1 MYTTCCLSD
10 TTICQNLVYISHRA
24 KTILPYLNSYIILI
38 WRSKYKVI
46 QRSWLYTRHHTMV
59 IYLSAKHNMTMSKD
73 KKAVVQTQ
81 SHVINPIHLTLRS
94 KDVVSGS
101 RMLAIHPLM
110 VTEAC
115 AKYGQTWKHV
125 KYPLKLTLRSKV
137 NVILGSWMYAT
148 HCLIVIHP
156 CATYGKPL
164 SNKKKSYRPGTNLQ
178 TDGQTDRDRQSD
190 SYKPPWNSF
199 TVGIPIPHY
208 QQCRKLYQDSCC
220 WRLFTIRVNNISQF

>member
-1 MYTTCCLSD
+1 MYVT
-10 TTICQNLVYISHRA
+10 
-24 KTILPYLNSYIILI
+24 
-38 WRSKYKVI
+38 
-46 QRSWLYTRHHTMV
+46 HHTMV
-59 IYLSAKHNMTMSKD
+59 IQSCAKQSMTLSKD
-73 KKAVVQTQ
+73 KKAEAWTQ
-81 SHVINPIHLTLRS
+81 SHVINPI
-94 KDVVSGS
+94 
-101 RMLAIHPLM
+101 
-110 VTEAC
+110 
-115 AKYGQTWKHV
+115 
-125 KYPLKLTLRSKV
+125 KLTLRSKV

-199 TVGIPIPHY
+199 TVGIIPIPHY

>member
-81 SHVINPIHLTLRS
+81 SHVINPIHLTLRL

-110 VTEAC
+110 KTCQIPFKIDLEI
-115 AKYGQTWKHV
+115 KGQRHIGIM
-125 KYPLKLTLRSKV
+125 
-137 NVILGSWMYAT
+137 NVCHT
-148 HCLIVIHP
+148 
-156 CATYGKPL
+156 L
-164 SNKKKSYRPGTNLQ
+164 SNCDTPMCHIWEATVKQKKKVIGQAQICRQMDRQ
-178 TDGQTDRDRQSD
+178 TETDR
-190 SYKPPWNSF
+190 
-199 TVGIPIPHY
+199 VIPINPTEI
-208 QQCRKLYQDSCC
+208 
-220 WRLFTIRVNNISQF
+220 RLRWV